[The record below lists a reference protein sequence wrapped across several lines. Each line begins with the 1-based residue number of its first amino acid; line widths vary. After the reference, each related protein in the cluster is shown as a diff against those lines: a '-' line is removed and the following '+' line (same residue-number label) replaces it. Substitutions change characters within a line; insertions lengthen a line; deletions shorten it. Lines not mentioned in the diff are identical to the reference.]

1 MDEWFI
7 SMSWRDEISKV
18 CHDIRWIP
26 EFGLQR
32 ELDWLKN
39 MGDWMISKK
48 RFWGLALPIWVD
60 EVTGDFEVI
69 GSREELR
76 ARAVEG
82 FEALEGRSPHKP
94 WIDKVKIRNPK
105 TGNLMSRIPDVGNPW
120 LDAGIVPFSTM
131 GYRTNREEWA
141 KWYPA
146 DLITECFPGQFR
158 NWFYSLLA
166 MSSMLE
172 GKAPFRAL
180 LGHALVRDQTGDEMH
195 KSKGNS
201 IPFEGAADN
210 GYEIKGKDGKLEKH
224 PPMGAD
230 LVRWMFCRQNP
241 SQNINFG
248 PVPAEEIRARFL
260 LKLWNTYAFLCNYA
274 RLDGFDPDAPAIPL
288 GRRTDL
294 DRWILSDLQKLL
306 TSAREGL
313 ENFDISSFCLEV
325 ERFVDDKLSNWYVR
339 RNRRRFWKG
348 EAGEDKTAAYQTLHE
363 CVLTLT
369 RVLAPFIPFITEHM
383 YGNLVGTRREASVH
397 HTPWPQA
404 RPELV
409 DDALSAEMEALLRL
423 VSLGLAAR
431 NTAKIKVRQPL
442 AVLRIR
448 AGTDAERRA
457 VERFADQMRD
467 ELNVKRVELVPEA
480 EGAILRTE
488 VKLNLKAAGGKLGAR
503 LKEAQAALVAADAAK
518 VAAAASTPDG
528 FRLELTD
535 GPETLTSTDILVSHA
550 GPDGWSGVADRET
563 QVALDARVTPELAR
577 DGMAR
582 DIVRQVQDLRKRAGL
597 EMEDRIALHLE
608 SPHAELSKAIDE
620 HRATIAGE
628 TLVIRWTDG
637 GQHAAEVKI
646 DAAPLTIRLEKAT
659 A

>member
-1 MDEWFI
+1 MNDCFKHGALRAAAAFI
-7 SMSWRDEISKV
+7 TAGVAPAFAAQADRGGQ
-18 CHDIRWIP
+18 
-26 EFGLQR
+26 GL
-32 ELDWLKN
+32 
-39 MGDWMISKK
+39 
-48 RFWGLALPIWVD
+48 V
-60 EVTGDFEVI
+60 VTGES
-69 GSREELR
+69 G
-76 ARAVEG
+76 G
-82 FEALEGRSPHKP
+82 G
-94 WIDKVKIRNPK
+94 K
-105 TGNLMSRIPDVGNPW
+105 T
-120 LDAGIVPFSTM
+120 A
-131 GYRTNREEWA
+131 
-141 KWYPA
+141 
-146 DLITECFPGQFR
+146 
-158 NWFYSLLA
+158 LLA
-166 MSSMLE
+166 C
-172 GKAPFRAL
+172 
-180 LGHALVRDQTGDEMH
+180 
-195 KSKGNS
+195 
-201 IPFEGAADN
+201 AASV
-210 GYEIKGKDGKLEKH
+210 
-224 PPMGAD
+224 A
-230 LVRWMFCRQNP
+230 FAQSP
-241 SQNINFG
+241 SYG
-248 PVPAEEIRARFL
+248 VGRTPTAEEIRARFL

-488 VKLNLKAAGGKLGAR
+488 VKLNLKAAGGSYPPVVDRVLPDHDRYWQSEEAMAEGSPAR
-503 LKEAQAALVAADAAK
+503 ILERGEKTALPPVLYLQGTADVAHPRPNLDRFVAAYRKAGGEIDLQLY
-518 VAAAASTPDG
+518 DG
-528 FRLELTD
+528 EGEGSGAGVGRESVFGLPRL
-535 GPETLTSTDILVSHA
+535 A
-550 GPDGWSGVADRET
+550 
-563 QVALDARVTPELAR
+563 
-577 DGMAR
+577 
-582 DIVRQVQDLRKRAGL
+582 
-597 EMEDRIALHLE
+597 
-608 SPHAELSKAIDE
+608 
-620 HRATIAGE
+620 
-628 TLVIRWTDG
+628 
-637 GQHAAEVKI
+637 
-646 DAAPLTIRLEKAT
+646 
-659 A
+659 